1 MSEYIVLTDSSADL
15 PQWKI
20 EEMGLE
26 VVPLTVDL
34 GGDTYVNYP
43 DWREIDP
50 ASFYD
55 ELRAGKPATTS
66 AANVETFLSAM
77 EPHLEAGRDILY
89 IGFSSALSG
98 TFNAGQVAAEQ
109 LSSKYPGRRIIAID
123 SLAASLGQGM
133 LVVLAMEKK
142 QAGATIDELA
152 AFCAE
157 TRLNICH
164 WFTVDDLFYLH
175 RGGRVSKTT
184 AIIGTTLGIKP
195 VMHVDNEGH
204 LVKVDVARG
213 RKASI
218 KRLADKLRQTNLSI
232 SHVFISHGDCPEDA
246 ENLKEQL
253 SKDPGV
259 KEILINHVGPV
270 IGAHSGP
277 GTLALFFVG
286 KER

>member
-1 MSEYIVLTDSSADL
+1 MEL
-15 PQWKI
+15 PKRH
-20 EEMGLE
+20 GT
-26 VVPLTVDL
+26 PS
-34 GGDTYVNYP
+34 
-43 DWREIDP
+43 R
-50 ASFYD
+50 
-55 ELRAGKPATTS
+55 
-66 AANVETFLSAM
+66 
-77 EPHLEAGRDILY
+77 AGRDILY

-195 VMHVDNEGH
+195 SWHVDNEGT

-232 SHVFISHGDCPEDA
+232 SHVFISHGDCPRIA
-246 ENLKEQL
+246 ENLKEAAF
-253 SKDPGV
+253 KGPGV
-259 KEILINHVGPV
+259 KDPHHPC
-270 IGAHSGP
+270 GARHRRPFGA
-277 GTLALFFVG
+277 GHALGVFLWQG
-286 KER
+286 KMKSESLTPHPCRPRLTWLSRTIYWTAKRSLFLYCRGVSE